1 MSRRPPSAVLAVAVV
16 CTLIDARA
24 APGEPPEI
32 DALLDEMRAA
42 YAPIREYTATF
53 VKRERLGGKLG
64 ENQTIALKFRK
75 PASVYMRWTE
85 GKSAGREIVF
95 VKGRNDDHALIHE
108 PGVLAGLVTIAIAPG
123 DPRVLKE
130 SRYPI
135 TDVGIGRLIDLV
147 GSATRSATSVGT
159 VRWAELPSAATSP
172 GRATRRIEF
181 SSAQPVEDCACQRA
195 VVTVDVA
202 TRLPVAAEVFDA
214 SDQLLG
220 RYEYTGL
227 NTSPG
232 LTDRDFDPA
241 NPGYGF
247 PWIGR

>member
-1 MSRRPPSAVLAVAVV
+1 MAV
-16 CTLIDARA
+16 
-24 APGEPPEI
+24 GGQPPEI
-32 DALLDEMRAA
+32 VALLDDMRTA
-42 YAPIREYTATF
+42 YAPIQEYTATF
-53 VKRERLGGKLG
+53 VKQERLDGKLG
-64 ENQTIALKFRK
+64 ERQTIALKFRN

-85 GKSAGREIVF
+85 GKRAGREIVF

-108 PGVLAGLVTIAIAPG
+108 PGVLTGLVTIAIAPD

-147 GSATRSATSVGT
+147 GAATRSATSVGT

-172 GRATRRIEF
+172 GRASRRIEF
-181 SSAQPVEDCACQRA
+181 ASARPVEDCACEHA
-195 VVTVDVA
+195 VVTIDVA
-202 TRLPVAAEVFDA
+202 TRLPVATEVFDA
-214 SDQLLG
+214 SDRLLG